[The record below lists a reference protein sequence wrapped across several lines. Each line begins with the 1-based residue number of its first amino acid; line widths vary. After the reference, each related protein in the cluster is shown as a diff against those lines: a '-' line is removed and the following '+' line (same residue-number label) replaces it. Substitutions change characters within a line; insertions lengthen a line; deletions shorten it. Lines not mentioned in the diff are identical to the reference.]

1 MNYRTEYIDNLLLSG
16 ESSITLKTKMGEDYP
31 TKSWELV
38 LEDDEKEKKVFC
50 CCVAMAIVIRHIYL
64 PAQVF
69 SALFKETFLA

>member
-38 LEDDEKEKKVFC
+38 LEDDEKEKLLV
-50 CCVAMAIVIRHIYL
+50 H
-64 PAQVF
+64 
-69 SALFKETFLA
+69 LFQHAADHRYETFFYDIGDFETPPFE